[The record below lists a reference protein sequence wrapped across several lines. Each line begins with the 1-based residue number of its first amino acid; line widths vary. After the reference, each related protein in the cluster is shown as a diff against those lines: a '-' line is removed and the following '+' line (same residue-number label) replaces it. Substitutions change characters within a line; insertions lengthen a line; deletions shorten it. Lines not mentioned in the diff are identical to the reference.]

1 MGSKLCESC
10 VVMVDERRM
19 KERIEKYT
27 GVCVDSLHSFW
38 KELGVLFEAGPDG

>member
-1 MGSKLCESC
+1 MCTKLCDAC
-10 VVMVDERRM
+10 VVMVDERRV

-38 KELGVLFEAGPDG
+38 KELAVLFGVRPDG